1 MADREG
7 AAPDRGG
14 AAGSGRRRSRGFLV
28 FLAAAS
34 LFAAATVLLRGET
47 HGPALHWDGANYLA
61 VARNL
66 LAGEGFRN
74 FDGSFYGLWAPLYP
88 LALAAAT
95 LGVFDP
101 VEVALPLGA
110 LSFGLTVFAAGR
122 FLERRLRSGF
132 LALSAT
138 AALALSAPLGDLAW
152 WALSGPLFVLLSTLA
167 LIRADAFRADG
178 RTSSLVGAAVLT
190 ALAWQ
195 TRYVGAALALAV
207 AFVVFLAPAA
217 NRFRRFGRTALFSV
231 IAAAPAGL
239 WFLRVSRGP
248 GGLGG
253 QRQPV
258 DYGFAEAFAEI
269 GAGLLRWAEF
279 DRISS
284 PVPWSGAAALVL
296 LALASVFFRRGA
308 PRPAADGRGGSAAVF
323 AAFALAYGLSLALS
337 IVVGFTWQGVQA
349 RYLAPLYLPGL
360 VAAALLADLRLAREP
375 AQAAGP
381 GRRRPRSAVFAAA
394 AVAVVAGLVGQA
406 GSVVRAIEDANSE
419 WASAGLAGRPW
430 NDSRTARHLREN
442 GLEGPTY
449 SNFPLLLHH
458 HVGGRGPYR
467 ALPATAAPPP
477 PSTDRPPPGQ
487 PPGERLRRWLETA
500 PEGAL
505 VVWIADEGSYAYY
518 AYGRP
523 GLAESAGLSRLA
535 EFPDGAVWRV
545 SRRPAAGAEPAAAA
559 SPYRAAYE
567 RIASGAAGAPL
578 ARAGFDL
585 YSGGGPPA
593 GPLGESSAG
602 TGTGGASLVYLREP
616 CTRQDTA
623 GEFRLRV
630 HASGAGRTDGDG
642 AGGREFEEW
651 AFRFREYGIV
661 RDGRCI
667 AIAPLPPGAGGGIT
681 AEQRDAAGRRL
692 WAASVRLDRERF
704 RQAYREIASGGFGP
718 PAGRA
723 AFHLY
728 RRGRTLAYLREPC
741 APEEAADRFFLH
753 LYRASPGSSAP
764 RSPGPGFENRDF
776 DFPQYGAALDGRCLA
791 LVELPAGGVVRIR
804 TGQWVSGR
812 GESWSL
818 EIPVAEGSGSGLGA
832 EPEVEPPA
840 GGGPGNRGERR
851 PQSFAGRYGRFSGT
865 RSPYSR

>member
-1 MADREG
+1 MAEREG
-7 AAPDRGG
+7 SAPDRGRG
-14 AAGSGRRRSRGFLV
+14 TRSGRLRSRGFLV

-34 LFAAATVLLRGET
+34 VFAAATVLLRGET

-95 LGVFDP
+95 FGVFDP

-110 LSFGLTVFAAGR
+110 LAFGLTVFAAGR
-122 FLERRLRSGF
+122 FLERRLRSGV
-132 LALSAT
+132 LAVSAT

-167 LIRADAFRADG
+167 LVRADAFRAEG

-248 GGLGG
+248 GGLGA

-258 DYGFAEAFAEI
+258 DYGFGEAFVEI

-296 LALASVFFRRGA
+296 LASASVFFRRGA

-323 AAFALAYGLSLALS
+323 AGFALAYGLSLALS
-337 IVVGFTWQGVQA
+337 IVVGFTWHGVQA
-349 RYLAPLYLPGL
+349 RYLAPLYLPAL
-360 VAAALLADLRLAREP
+360 VAATLLLDLRLAREP
-375 AQAAGP
+375 APADGSGP
-381 GRRRPRSAVFAAA
+381 PRRRRPAFLAAAAAA
-394 AVAVVAGLVGQA
+394 AVAAGLVGQA

-430 NDSRTARHLREN
+430 NDSRTARHFREN

-449 SNFPLLLHH
+449 SNFPILLYHYA
-458 HVGGRGPYR
+458 GGIGPYR

-505 VVWIADEGSYAYY
+505 VVWIADEGSYPYY

-545 SRRPAAGAEPAAAA
+545 SRRPATGAEPAAAA

-567 RIASGAAGAPL
+567 RIASGAAGAPV

-593 GPLGESSAG
+593 GPPGESSA
-602 TGTGGASLVYLREP
+602 GASLVYLREP
-616 CTRQDTA
+616 CTRQDTV

-630 HASGAGRTDGDG
+630 HATGAGPTDADSAPG
-642 AGGREFEEW
+642 FEEW

-661 RDGRCI
+661 REGRCL
-667 AIAPLPPGAGGGIT
+667 AIVPLPPGAGGGIT
-681 AEQRDAAGRRL
+681 AEQRDTAGRRL
-692 WAASVRLDRERF
+692 WAASARLDRERF

-723 AFHLY
+723 AFDLY
-728 RRGRTLAYLREPC
+728 LRGRTLAYLREPC
-741 APEEAADRFFLH
+741 APDEAEERFFLH

-764 RSPGPGFENRDF
+764 PGPGFENRDF
-776 DFPQYGAALDGRCLA
+776 HFPQHGAALDGRCLA
-791 LVELPAGGVVRIR
+791 LVELPAGGVVRVR

-818 EIPVAEGSGSGLGA
+818 EIPVAEGSGSGRGA

-840 GGGPGNRGERR
+840 GRG
-851 PQSFAGRYGRFSGT
+851 
-865 RSPYSR
+865 

>member
-1 MADREG
+1 MAEREG
-7 AAPDRGG
+7 SAPDRGR
-14 AAGSGRRRSRGFLV
+14 AAGPGRLRSGGFLV

-34 LFAAATVLLRGET
+34 AFAAATVLLRGET

-95 LGVFDP
+95 FGVFDP
-101 VEVALPLGA
+101 AEVALPLGA
-110 LSFGLTVFAAGR
+110 LAFGLTVFAAGR

-132 LALSAT
+132 LAFTAT

-207 AFVVFLAPAA
+207 AFTVFLAPAA

-239 WFLRVSRGP
+239 WLLRASRGP
-248 GGLGG
+248 GGLGA

-258 DYGFAEAFAEI
+258 DYGFAEAFAEM
-269 GAGLLRWAEF
+269 GAGLLGWAEF

-323 AAFALAYGLSLALS
+323 AGFALAYGLSLALS

-360 VAAALLADLRLAREP
+360 VAATLLADLRWAPEP
-375 AQAAGP
+375 APTAGP
-381 GRRRPRSAVFAAA
+381 GRRRARSAVLAAAAA
-394 AVAVVAGLVGQA
+394 AVAAGLVGQA
-406 GSVVRAIEDANSE
+406 GSVVRAIEDANSV

-430 NDSRTARHLREN
+430 NDSRTVRHLREN
-442 GLEGPTY
+442 GLDGPTY

-467 ALPATAAPPP
+467 ALPATATPPP
-477 PSTDRPPPGQ
+477 PSTDRVPPGQ

-505 VVWIADEGSYAYY
+505 VVWIADRGSYAYY
-518 AYGRP
+518 EYGRP

-593 GPLGESSAG
+593 RAPGESSAG

-616 CTRQDTA
+616 CTRQDTV

-630 HASGAGRTDGDG
+630 HASEAGPTDADP
-642 AGGREFEEW
+642 ADADSGGFEEW

-681 AEQRDAAGRRL
+681 AEQRAAGRRL
-692 WAASVRLDRERF
+692 WAASARLDRERF
-704 RQAYREIASGGFGP
+704 RQAYREIASGEFGP

-723 AFHLY
+723 AFDLY

-741 APEEAADRFFLH
+741 APDEAEERFFLH

-764 RSPGPGFENRDF
+764 PGPGFENRDF
-776 DFPQYGAALDGRCLA
+776 DFPERGAALDGRCLA
-791 LVELPAGGVVRIR
+791 LVELPADGVVRIR

-812 GESWSL
+812 GESWSV
-818 EIPVAEGSGSGLGA
+818 EIPVAEGSGSGLGE

-840 GGGPGNRGERR
+840 GGGPRNRGERR
-851 PQSFAGRYGRFSGT
+851 PEPFAGRYGRFSGT